1 MKLLLSVLFA
11 FLFFAAS
18 NALVLSS
25 AFRPQRLTTAL
36 NAMEVATTAEIPP
49 GERKLVETDKGTV
62 IVANVEGEFFAV
74 NAKCPHLGL
83 PMKKG
88 AITSEGGVPT
98 ITCNFH
104 NSKFSMKDG
113 SCQLWC
119 DKVLG
124 IPGTGFLAGAMGNV
138 GGAKNSPADA
148 YPVTVTEE
156 GKVLLDL

>member
-1 MKLLLSVLFA
+1 MV
-11 FLFFAAS
+11 
-18 NALVLSS
+18 
-25 AFRPQRLTTAL
+25 
-36 NAMEVATTAEIPP
+36 
-49 GERKLVETDKGTV
+49 GT
-62 IVANVEGEFFAV
+62 
-74 NAKCPHLGL
+74 L